1 MHASVILAHPY
12 RKSFNHALYARAL
25 QIMSQLGVAAWAHD
39 LYEEHFDP
47 VMTEAELGKAPPR
60 DALVIQYARE
70 LMASD
75 LLVFIHPDWW
85 GMPPAILKGYIDRVI
100 RPPYAY
106 DYDESLP
113 GAPAMGRL
121 GGKRAIVFV
130 TANTDAE
137 RERDYFGDPLEKIWL
152 RSVFG
157 FCGVEDAQLCMFRVV
172 STSTPSQRQAWLQE
186 VEDRLRA
193 LVGNGK
199 PISHEKD

>member
-12 RKSFNHALYARAL
+12 RHSFNYALFLRAQEAL
-25 QIMSQLGVAAWAHD
+25 VRRGIRVWAHD
-39 LYEEHFDP
+39 LYAEGFNP
-47 VMTEAELGKAPPR
+47 VMTESELGKAPPQ
-60 DALVIQYARE
+60 DARVIRYARE
-70 LMASD
+70 LLDSD

-85 GMPPAILKGYIDRVI
+85 GMPPAILKGYIDRVL

-113 GAPAMGRL
+113 GAPATGKL

-137 RERDYFGDPLEKIWL
+137 REREYFGDPLEKIWL

-157 FCGVEDAQLCMFRVV
+157 FCGIEKAELCMFRVI
-172 STSTPSQRQAWLQE
+172 STSTEAMRRVWLDE
-186 VEDRLRA
+186 VEDRIHAMLD
-193 LVGNGK
+193 G
-199 PISHEKD
+199 I